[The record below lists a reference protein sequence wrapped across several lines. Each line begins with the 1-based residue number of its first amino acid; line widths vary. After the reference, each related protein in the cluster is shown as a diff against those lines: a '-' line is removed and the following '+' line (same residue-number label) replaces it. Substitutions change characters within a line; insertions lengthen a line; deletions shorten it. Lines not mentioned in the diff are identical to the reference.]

1 MYSRF
6 TSRGRAAR
14 RFTFKMCGIGLGVL
28 TLSGLVYA
36 LNQSSGTRPAPY
48 SPPVT
53 PVPFEIQSTLA
64 PARPDVRTAPRTL
77 FSPEVQRVEAPEP
90 QPELVPT
97 VASNPLPDPYP
108 YPYQERSREYRPPRP
123 RYPYPRPRETSGLE
137 THNRE
142 THTLPTRTIPSSER
156 EAPPP
161 RRTKEPKPPHK
172 AKDAIEDKPK
182 PDRHRPPL
190 EKGHEKARDKK
201 HDSPR

>member
-6 TSRGRAAR
+6 TPFGYAVRG
-14 RFTFKMCGIGLGVL
+14 FLFKASGLVLGVM

-36 LNQSSGTRPAPY
+36 LNQSSGARPAPY

-64 PARPDVRTAPRTL
+64 PAWPDVRTAPRTL
-77 FSPEVQRVEAPEP
+77 FSPEVQGVEAPEP
-90 QPELVPT
+90 QAEMVPT
-97 VASNPLPDPYP
+97 VASSPFPDRYR
-108 YPYQERSREYRPPRP
+108 YEDRSREYPPPRP
-123 RYPYPRPRETSGLE
+123 RYPYPHPRETSGLE
-137 THNRE
+137 THTRG
-142 THTLPTRTIPSSER
+142 THTLPTRTLPSSER

-161 RRTKEPKPPHK
+161 RRTKEPRPPHK
-172 AKDAIEDKPK
+172 AKDTSEDKPK

-201 HDSPR
+201 HDSSR